1 MAKLSS
7 SNGKKANVPK
17 LRFPEFTEEW
27 EEISFSN
34 LFDFLPNN
42 TITRANLSNN
52 GAIRNIHYGD
62 VLIKFGSV
70 LSIRSD
76 DIPFIKN
83 TDTVNNNVF

>member
-7 SNGKKANVPK
+7 SNGKKANIPK

-42 TITRANLSNN
+42 TITRADLSNN
-52 GAIRNIHYGD
+52 GVIRNIQY
-62 VLIKFGSV
+62 
-70 LSIRSD
+70 
-76 DIPFIKN
+76 
-83 TDTVNNNVF
+83 

>member
-1 MAKLSS
+1 M
-7 SNGKKANVPK
+7 
-17 LRFPEFTEEW
+17 
-27 EEISFSN
+27 
-34 LFDFLPNN
+34 PNN

-83 TDTVNNNVF
+83 TDTVNNNVFLKNGDIVIADTAEDETVGKVTKFSISTPKK